1 MPFLRVRACSH
12 DRHMDC
18 HFELAVGRSDK
29 TAGDGNGLTDVAGD
43 RNPDQV
49 AAIIVPLVGS

>member
-1 MPFLRVRACSH
+1 
-12 DRHMDC
+12 MDC